1 MASVEPRA
9 EPEDVTHVTD
19 ASGTSRARTTVPEL
33 PPSTVGRPEVEAFV
47 AAAATR
53 RLTLVSAGPGW
64 GKTTVAAR
72 WARGG
77 TGPRVAWL
85 TLEPFDDKPAAFW
98 ADVLA
103 ALRAA
108 GAVPA
113 GHPLD
118 TLVVPPRLTPALL
131 RRVLAAIEA
140 LPEPVVLVLDD
151 FHHAA
156 CAEVAATVDDL
167 LRYRLPLH
175 LVVLTRVDPLLRL
188 QRLRAQGEMTEV
200 GAAELAFDAPAVAA
214 LATAQGRDL
223 AADDAGRVVGETGGW
238 AVGVRLRVEEHDAT
252 SRARAARSA
261 AEFLLAEVLD
271 SQGPEARR
279 FLLRTS
285 VASAVCPDLAAV
297 LDPGAPTDRLLPGLA
312 AADGFVMT
320 SGGRRTWY
328 RYHPL
333 LREML
338 LHQLRTEDPA
348 GLREAHQAA
357 ARWFAQDGQALRAL
371 EHAAAAEDWPLL
383 GEVFV
388 EGAAAELAGPHR
400 ETVAQVLR
408 RVPYATLRPDA
419 RLHLCAGALATVDER
434 FDAVRLHVARARD
447 LLAPAADPA
456 ADPAA
461 AVLLELLA
469 ASAARS
475 TGDVRAL
482 ATAAGAALAAADAV
496 PYPFPALETYR
507 GLARA
512 HRAAGLAWCAV
523 GPEPAGETTSGTL
536 TAPGGRSWRAPQ
548 LYVLGARAAAA
559 LLAVAAGRL
568 DAGDGAAREVLV
580 EAERRGWDGYAHVR
594 PAHAARAW
602 VRYLRASD
610 DGLDRHLAHALAAD
624 AGGREPASEAAVR
637 LLQALVAADRGHA
650 RAARQALVAADRALG
665 RSATPPVLA
674 DLWVRATA
682 AARLVDDGTGPA
694 LGARLARERLGS
706 AAVVAVCGAREL
718 LAAGRTGAAER
729 AVAGLGDAPGEEA
742 DVVVRVE
749 AALVEA
755 SALARAGTRRVDAP
769 LGRALDLAAA
779 ERVVRP
785 FLAVR
790 GTELDEPLARAVA
803 RRDDALAAL
812 LRTHLDAPGRA
823 PEPVPLVEPLTERE
837 LAVLA
842 VLPSMASNAEVAA
855 DLFVSVNT
863 VKAHLKSV
871 YRKLGVGSR
880 REAVRRGRE
889 LGVVP

>member
-9 EPEDVTHVTD
+9 EPEDVMHVTD

-33 PPSTVGRPEVEAFV
+33 PPSTVGRPVVEALV
-47 AAAATR
+47 AEAATR

-72 WARGG
+72 WAHGG

-108 GAVPA
+108 GAVPP
-113 GHPLD
+113 GHALE

-156 CAEVAATVDDL
+156 CPEVAATVDDL

-400 ETVAQVLR
+400 DTVAQVLR

-419 RLHLCAGALATVDER
+419 RLHLCAGALASVDER

-447 LLAPAADPA
+447 LLAPAADPV

-536 TAPGGRSWRAPQ
+536 AAPGGRSWRAPQ

-580 EAERRGWDGYAHVR
+580 EAERCGWDGYAHVR

-665 RSATPPVLA
+665 RSATPPCSRTCGCAPRRPRVWSTTA
-674 DLWVRATA
+674 RARRSGRASRANASGAPRSSRSAVRASSSRRGA
-682 AARLVDDGTGPA
+682 PARRSVPW
-694 LGARLARERLGS
+694 
-706 AAVVAVCGAREL
+706 
-718 LAAGRTGAAER
+718 R
-729 AVAGLGDAPGEEA
+729 A
-742 DVVVRVE
+742 
-749 AALVEA
+749 
-755 SALARAGTRRVDAP
+755 SGTRR
-769 LGRALDLAAA
+769 GR
-779 ERVVRP
+779 RRTSSCGWRRRSSRRP
-785 FLAVR
+785 R
-790 GTELDEPLARAVA
+790 S
-803 RRDDALAAL
+803 
-812 LRTHLDAPGRA
+812 PGRA
-823 PEPVPLVEPLTERE
+823 RAASTPRSGG
-837 LAVLA
+837 
-842 VLPSMASNAEVAA
+842 PSTWPPRSGSSGRSSPSGAPRSTSRSRARSRAATTPSPRCCAPTWTHRAGHRSRSRSSSRSPSASSRSSPSCRRWRATPRWPPT
-855 DLFVSVNT
+855 SSCRST
-863 VKAHLKSV
+863 P
-871 YRKLGVGSR
+871 SR
-880 REAVRRGRE
+880 RT
-889 LGVVP
+889 